1 MATLFDYLNW
11 RGDLRFSDNP
21 LNEVDNLILSLF
33 TYIDFDGIV
42 SDEVGNA
49 PITLRNAARQY
60 LYRYRG
66 QSAYL
71 GKIIPPDIV
80 ALIARAAK
88 TRRFA
93 NVGVLAHTNLVEA
106 ERQIQFSAMTFLLDD
121 GTSYVAFRGTD
132 DTLVGWKENFNMS
145 FMQPVPAQLEALA
158 YLERIAP
165 HLSGDFFVG
174 GHSKGG
180 NLAIYASVMCA
191 PKWKSRI
198 RCAYNNDGP
207 GFDRA
212 FVERS
217 EYRSMS
223 GKLRTIVPQSS
234 VVGMLLEHEE
244 LYEVVK
250 SSATG
255 LLQHNAFSWEV
266 VGPSFIHLNTISEE
280 SRLIDSSLKE
290 WMHTITPEERE
301 HVVDSIY
308 ETLSSVGA
316 TTLTELTSEKIKL
329 VKAWGTLDP
338 KVRSILLKCISLII
352 RPSKKKP
359 KEVGEL
365 PPPDAQ

>member
-1 MATLFDYLNW
+1 MATLYDYLDW
-11 RGDLRFSDNP
+11 RGDLRFSDNG

-33 TYIDFDGIV
+33 AYVDFDGII
-42 SDEVGNA
+42 SDEVA
-49 PITLRNAARQY
+49 LEPPITLRNATREY
-60 LYRYRG
+60 LRRYKG
-66 QSAYL
+66 QAAYL

-80 ALIARAAK
+80 SLLAKAVK

-93 NVGVLAHTNLVEA
+93 NIGVLGHTNLVEP
-106 ERQIQFSAMTFLLDD
+106 ERQVQFSAMTFLLDD
-121 GTSYVAFRGTD
+121 GTSYIAFRGTD

-145 FMQPVPAQLEALA
+145 FMQPVPAQSEAVA

-180 NLAIYASVMCA
+180 NLAIYAAVMCSPSWQA
-191 PKWKSRI
+191 RI

-212 FVERS
+212 FLERS

-223 GKLRTIVPQSS
+223 GKLRTVVPQSS

-244 LYEVVK
+244 HYEVVK
-250 SSATG
+250 SRATG

-266 VGPSFIHLNTISEE
+266 LGTSFVHLNTVTQE
-280 SRLIDSSLKE
+280 SRLIDRSLKE
-290 WMHTITPEERE
+290 WMETITPEERE
-301 HVVDSIY
+301 RVVDSIFD
-308 ETLSSVGA
+308 TLNSVGA
-316 TTLTELTSEKIKL
+316 TTLTELSSEKLKL
-329 VKAWGTLDP
+329 VKAWGSLDP

-352 RPSKKKP
+352 LPNKKKAKDIAETP
-359 KEVGEL
+359 
-365 PPPDAQ
+365 